1 MAVGKGSQE
10 GDTGYP
16 VIKIV
21 AETLDWDVNVDP
33 NFHSQ
38 WWRKCE
44 VLREGEWGRV
54 VRLFYHIFYVEGFIV
69 KPGCSYQRQ
78 PDEKPFAGKSNTVK
92 LYILWNTPS
101 TILCAYRNVQ
111 NYPVI
116 RILSLSISTV
126 IPV

>member
-1 MAVGKGSQE
+1 M
-10 GDTGYP
+10 
-16 VIKIV
+16 IKIV

-33 NFHSQ
+33 NFRSQ

-54 VRLFYHIFYVEGFIV
+54 VRLFYHIFYGEGFVV

-92 LYILWNTPS
+92 LYSS
-101 TILCAYRNVQ
+101 T
-111 NYPVI
+111 
-116 RILSLSISTV
+116 TV
-126 IPV
+126 EHT